1 MLTWFQP
8 QHIIHCRSFRFVFD
22 LRDKFSSTWL
32 RSRMAQTSSWL
43 FRSFFLSNRVWTEP
57 LTARGIYNQLE
68 KYLKQD
74 ASVVSFCQQVAAQVP
89 SRLSNFYIV
98 RIHQFANNSR
108 TRDAEKKNKRRFKIL
123 RILGTFYVFLTK
135 YKNQILFLKNCSR
148 YIVTSWVKAPH
159 SRRCLNIVCRKV
171 TQQYLDKLD
180 QTSKATGRHRSLAR
194 LTTSIKLTTDF
205 TSRTILLRNYRAHL
219 LTLF

>member
-123 RILGTFYVFLTK
+123 KILGTFYVFLTK
-135 YKNQILFLKNCSR
+135 YKNQILFNQRGEVRRNQEVLLKFAILPNVKSIQDSQKIWCKPWCKIIPCSG
-148 YIVTSWVKAPH
+148 K
-159 SRRCLNIVCRKV
+159 
-171 TQQYLDKLD
+171 
-180 QTSKATGRHRSLAR
+180 
-194 LTTSIKLTTDF
+194 
-205 TSRTILLRNYRAHL
+205 
-219 LTLF
+219 LTLFHFHRTSLLPPSITANFIGKIL